1 MMAQRIY
8 ARIVMTWDFEII
20 ESESFLYDGPVDL
33 CMGKMGGADSEAGG
47 DAGRG
52 EGRNGGGSGS
62 SGGSERGG
70 SGSSGGGFGGYG
82 GLGIGNPGSYG
93 GKNDPGRTSEGGYSK
108 GGGGDNGFGGFAGRE
123 RSSAPSFGSAD
134 AAYSRSVHASAPD
147 MSDQISGLTGR
158 QVTRTDVGYVDDTGT
173 RMAYSSGEPTSF
185 GAQATAMENNLGQSW
200 GGAKAMSSMAGDA
213 RHDARRSRAREIQ
226 SRVTKDLQ
234 DPFGLNVDP
243 HQAFAAYN
251 DVMHGMYDKAVAVGA
266 MTPQE
271 VADVQSAY
279 SSPMDAVGKAL
290 GFGPPKDITTPY
302 EKSVTAIAAGLV
314 DPTTGKLT
322 AKGWANVAAPALG
335 MLAGPLAGLGMSV
348 AGIPGAIA
356 GALAP
361 TVANAYASSGVPTS
375 KASTVVGETA
385 AAFGLNAAPVAAG
398 VAYGSVMDTMAGAQ
412 DYAGTQPESVAG
424 MDSNREGASQ
434 FESMFSGF
442 FTKKSRNKRSSEN
455 EDNVNPAFKAAREG
469 KRSTTSTAQTTAPVV
484 PSAVTAVN
492 FDSIFSGFFTRR

>member
-70 SGSSGGGFGGYG
+70 SENNGGGFGGYG

-158 QVTRTDVGYVDDTGT
+158 QVTRTDVGYVDEAGT
-173 RMAYSSGEPTSF
+173 RMAHPSGNPTSF
-185 GAQATAMENNLGQSW
+185 GAHATAREHDMGMSW
-200 GGAKAMSSMAGDA
+200 DGAKAMSSMAQGA
-213 RHDARRSRAREIQ
+213 RHDARRTRAKEIQ
-226 SRVTKDLQ
+226 ARVTAALKDPLSL
-234 DPFGLNVDP
+234 GLDP

-314 DPTTGKLT
+314 DPKTGKLT

>member
-1 MMAQRIY
+1 
-8 ARIVMTWDFEII
+8 
-20 ESESFLYDGPVDL
+20 
-33 CMGKMGGADSEAGG
+33 
-47 DAGRG
+47 
-52 EGRNGGGSGS
+52 
-62 SGGSERGG
+62 
-70 SGSSGGGFGGYG
+70 
-82 GLGIGNPGSYG
+82 
-93 GKNDPGRTSEGGYSK
+93 
-108 GGGGDNGFGGFAGRE
+108 
-123 RSSAPSFGSAD
+123 
-134 AAYSRSVHASAPD
+134 
-147 MSDQISGLTGR
+147 
-158 QVTRTDVGYVDDTGT
+158 
-173 RMAYSSGEPTSF
+173 
-185 GAQATAMENNLGQSW
+185 
-200 GGAKAMSSMAGDA
+200 
-213 RHDARRSRAREIQ
+213 
-226 SRVTKDLQ
+226 LQ

-348 AGIPGAIA
+348 AGIP
-356 GALAP
+356 
-361 TVANAYASSGVPTS
+361 
-375 KASTVVGETA
+375 GETA

>member
-1 MMAQRIY
+1 MAQRIY
-8 ARIVMTWDFEII
+8 TRIVMDWDFEIL

-70 SGSSGGGFGGYG
+70 GDFGGYG

-108 GGGGDNGFGGFAGRE
+108 GGGGDNGLGGFAGRE

-147 MSDQISGLTGR
+147 MSREISGLTGK
-158 QVTRTDVGYVDDTGT
+158 QVTRTDRGYVDEAGT

-200 GGAKAMSSMAGDA
+200 GGAKAMSAMAGDA
-213 RHDARRSRAREIQ
+213 RHDARKSRAREIQ
-226 SRVTKDLQ
+226 ARVTKDLQ

-243 HQAFAAYN
+243 HMAKAAY
-251 DVMHGMYDKAVAVGA
+251 DDAMHGMYDKAVAIGA
-266 MTPQE
+266 MTPEE
-271 VADVQSAY
+271 VTDVQSAY
-279 SSPMDAVGKAL
+279 GGPMDAIGKA
-290 GFGPPKDITTPY
+290 FGYTPKDVTTPY

-375 KASTVVGETA
+375 KASTVAGETA

-412 DYAGTQPESVAG
+412 NYAGTQPESVAG
-424 MDSNREGASQ
+424 VDSNREGASE

-442 FTKKSRNKRSSEN
+442 FTRKSSSKRSSES
-455 EDNVNPAFKAAREG
+455 ESNVNPAFKAAREG
-469 KRSTTSTAQTTAPVV
+469 KSSTTSTAQTTAPVV

-492 FDSIFSGFFTRR
+492 FDSIFSGFFTRG